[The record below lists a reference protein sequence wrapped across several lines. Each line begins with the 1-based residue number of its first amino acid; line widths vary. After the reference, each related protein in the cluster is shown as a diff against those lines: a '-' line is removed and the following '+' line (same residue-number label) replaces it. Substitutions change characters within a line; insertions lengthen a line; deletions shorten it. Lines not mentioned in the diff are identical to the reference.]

1 MKIEKSVQDKVII
14 ELSEKELGTIH
25 EALGF
30 TTTFAHEHARERR
43 EEFRLLTMEVERFI
57 MPNEFNKASIKS

>member
-1 MKIEKSVQDKVII
+1 MKIEKSPQGKVII
-14 ELSEKELGTIH
+14 ELTEKELATIH

-43 EEFRLLTMEVERFI
+43 NEFRDLTMEMERFI
-57 MPNEFNKASIKS
+57 MPNEFNGGLT

>member
-1 MKIEKSVQDKVII
+1 MKIEKSTLGKISI
-14 ELSEKELGTIH
+14 ELTEKELDTIH

-43 EEFRLLTMEVERFI
+43 NEFRDLTMELERFI
-57 MPNEFNKASIKS
+57 IPNEFNGGLT